1 MMDGETKNF
10 IDEMDSFTEVYSEM
24 KKIGQNYIVSKQLE
38 ARLLADWMYKFGV
51 KIEELVKNSV
61 QLRSH

>member
-1 MMDGETKNF
+1 MDGETKNF

>member
-1 MMDGETKNF
+1 MDGETKNF

-61 QLRSH
+61 QLRNY

>member
-1 MMDGETKNF
+1 MDGETKNF

-61 QLRSH
+61 QLRNH